1 MNLYFIV
8 YSFVTLGKIPG
19 AATTYIPHVCKIS
32 RKLKINSYV
41 INKLFKLQVFCNLK
55 LCIKYKLIDYIVNN
69 I

>member
-19 AATTYIPHVCKIS
+19 AATTYISHVCKIS

-55 LCIKYKLIDYIVNN
+55 LCIKYKLKNYIVNN